1 MKVIP
6 VAHGLETIV
15 GQSGPRSGGLHI
27 SSVYNSLYQDLEPD
41 RYKRGSLP
49 DPVLLEMG
57 LSCEQ
62 WMEDG
67 LKNRLMSGWER
78 PGELEGEID
87 ERPVAYNPDLL
98 HINGILRL
106 GEIKYTQLS
115 CKDMPEEEA
124 NNLPP
129 KFSKYICQMQA
140 YGHLME
146 TPYARL
152 IVFFANGNYNRVRGG
167 DPQLRAWDFEF
178 TAREIA
184 ENWSALVT
192 HGRSKKWTFDHE

>member
-1 MKVIP
+1 MP
-6 VAHGLETIV
+6 VSHGLEALV
-15 GQSGPRSGGLHI
+15 GNSGPRSGGLHI
-27 SSVYNSLYQDLEPD
+27 SSIYNSLYQDLEPD
-41 RYKRGSLP
+41 RYKRGSTP

-87 ERPVAYNPDLL
+87 GHPVLYNPDLL
-98 HINGILRL
+98 HINGELRL

-115 CKDMPEEEA
+115 SKDMPTEA
-124 NNLPP
+124 ANYVPP
-129 KFSKYICQMQA
+129 KFEKYVCQMQA
-140 YGHLME
+140 YGWLMQ
-146 TPYARL
+146 TSYARL

-178 TAREIA
+178 MPREL
-184 ENWSALVT
+184 EDNWAALVS
-192 HGRSKKWTFDHE
+192 HGRRKKWQFDE